1 MDTHPDPRRW
11 DDVFDRTRKEI
22 QNDIAA
28 CVESSVAVNSAVADI
43 DFRQDGHADRKVY
56 LRRATTY
63 LPTIF
68 TSQRIYVPDLR
79 RSAAHRRNETS
90 DLFHHWLHP
99 TPLLKVTGTS
109 LTSLANAP
117 SGLTPSR
124 SLARLHTESKPT
136 YLTPSRGFIVG

>member
-1 MDTHPDPRRW
+1 MLPGQTRHNGRYAQTPDVLSNNDGAMSLLTAMIKWISSGHLPSAALAVQAAAIGVAAPR
-11 DDVFDRTRKEI
+11 
-22 QNDIAA
+22 
-28 CVESSVAVNSAVADI
+28 
-43 DFRQDGHADRKVY
+43 
-56 LRRATTY
+56 
-63 LPTIF
+63 P
-68 TSQRIYVPDLR
+68 R

-90 DLFHHWLHP
+90 DLFLHWLQP